1 MIPKP
6 YYEEHKEYLSEK
18 LRDQYDTDKG
28 DLIVISF
35 IVIITVVVWILG
47 VLSVL

>member
-18 LRDQYDTDKG
+18 LKDQYDTNKG
-28 DLIVISF
+28 DMIILIFFAICVLIA
-35 IVIITVVVWILG
+35 LG
-47 VLSVL
+47 L